1 MKPTRGG
8 ALYAAVGG
16 VSTALAATKVLY
28 PSLWQDLRYLWISN
42 RASERISKYLSVEP
56 PITIVDRFLHQVQ
69 LQPDKPFLLFE
80 NEVYTYKDMDVMSNK
95 VANYFRGEGY
105 RCGDTV
111 AMLISN
117 EPAFIWT
124 FLGLAKLG
132 VKMAFL
138 NTNLRTRALLHC
150 FNVAEAKAL
159 IVGQGPGL
167 LEATLTILPHLQEQG
182 VTIWLQGD
190 AHPPEG
196 ILPLDGKIETS
207 SAQPIP
213 FKLRSS
219 VSGNDALAYINT
231 SGTTGLPKAAIY
243 SYEKATKAS
252 FMFSF
257 AGIRSSDV
265 VYVVTPLYHSSA
277 FGVGFTAV
285 VEHGATMALARKFSA
300 SHYWDDCR
308 KHNATLILYIGE
320 MLRYLCVQ
328 PKRSNDREH
337 KVRAALGNGLAS
349 DVWQEFQ
356 ERFGIGRIVEFYGAT
371 ESNIRLMNITG
382 KAGSVGMISPLIQN
396 TSTCP
401 LYILKVDLETGQP
414 IRDDNGFC
422 VKAQTGEPGLMIC
435 PISKAVPFQG
445 YKGNKDLT
453 EKKVLRDVFRKGDV
467 YFDTG
472 DLMKVDKDFHVYFV
486 DRLGDT
492 FRWKSENVATT
503 EVAQVLYDMQGVDEV
518 NVYGVKVP
526 GADGRAG
533 MAAIVVSAGTPVD
546 LTRWYA
552 HIASRL
558 PSYARPL
565 FLRLT
570 TEISVTRTLKQ
581 QKMQLVKEGFD
592 PTLIRDP
599 LYFRDDAQKTYVP
612 LDLDLYRRIALGKAK
627 L

>member
-1 MKPTRGG
+1 MKPTSGG
-8 ALYAAVGG
+8 ALYATVGG
-16 VSTALAATKVLY
+16 VSTALVATRVLY

-42 RASERISKYLSVEP
+42 RASKQVTRYLSVEP

-80 NEVYTYKDMDVMSNK
+80 DEVYTYRDVDVMSNK
-95 VANYFRGEGY
+95 VANFFRGEGY

-111 AMLISN
+111 AMLIYN

-138 NTNLRTRALLHC
+138 NTNLRTKSLLHC
-150 FNVAEAKAL
+150 FNVSEAKAL
-159 IVGQGPGL
+159 IVGQGVDL
-167 LEATLTILPHLQEQG
+167 FEATLEILPELQGQG
-182 VTIWLQGD
+182 VSIWVQGD
-190 AHPPEG
+190 ANPTEG
-196 ILPLDGKIETS
+196 ILLLDEKIATS

-213 FKLRSS
+213 FKFRSS
-219 VSGNDALAYINT
+219 VAGNDALAYINT

-243 SYEKATKAS
+243 SYEKATKSS
-252 FMFSF
+252 FMFTF

-277 FGVGFTAV
+277 FGVGFTTV

-300 SHYWDDCR
+300 SRYWDDCR
-308 KHNATLILYIGE
+308 KHNVTLLLYIGE

-328 PKRSNDREH
+328 PKRSNDRDH
-337 KVRAALGNGLAS
+337 KVRAALGNGLAPA
-349 DVWQEFQ
+349 VWKEFQ
-356 ERFGIGRIVEFYGAT
+356 DRFGIRQIVEFYGAT

-382 KAGSVGMISPLIQN
+382 KRGSVGMISPLIQN
-396 TSTCP
+396 TTPCP

-414 IRDDNGFC
+414 IRDDNGLC
-422 VKAQTGEPGLMIC
+422 IKTQTGEPGLLIC

-445 YKGNKDLT
+445 YKGNKELT
-453 EKKVLRDVFRKGDV
+453 EKKVLRDVFKKGDA
-467 YFDTG
+467 YFDSG
-472 DLMKVDKDFHVYFV
+472 DLMKVDKDYHVYFV

-503 EVAQVLYDMQGVDEV
+503 EVAQVLHDMQGVDEV

-526 GADGRAG
+526 GSEGRAG
-533 MAAIVVSAGTPVD
+533 MAAAVVSKDTRPD
-546 LTRWYA
+546 LSQWYA
-552 HIASRL
+552 HIESRL

-570 TEISVTRTLKQ
+570 REISVTGTLKQ
-581 QKMQLVKEGFD
+581 QKTQLVREGFD
-592 PTLIRDP
+592 PTQISDP
-599 LYFRDDAQKTYVP
+599 LYFRNDDQKTYVP

>member
-1 MKPTRGG
+1 MKPAGG

-16 VSTALAATKVLY
+16 VSTALVATRVLY

-42 RASERISKYLSVEP
+42 RASKQVAKYISVEP

-80 NEVYTYKDMDVMSNK
+80 DEVYTYKDMDVMSNK
-95 VANYFRGEGY
+95 VANFFRGEGY

-111 AMLISN
+111 AMLIYN

-138 NTNLRTRALLHC
+138 NTNLRTKSLLHC
-150 FNVAEAKAL
+150 FNVSEAKAL
-159 IVGQGPGL
+159 IVGQGVGL
-167 LEATLTILPHLQEQG
+167 LEATLEILPHLKEQG
-182 VTIWLQGD
+182 VSIWVQGN
-190 AHPPEG
+190 ANPPEG
-196 ILPLDGKIETS
+196 ILSLDEKIETS
-207 SAQPIP
+207 SARPIP

-252 FMFSF
+252 FMFTF

-277 FGVGFTAV
+277 FGVGLTTV
-285 VEHGATMALARKFSA
+285 IEHGATIALARKFSA

-308 KHNATLILYIGE
+308 KHNVTLLLYIGE

-328 PKRSNDREH
+328 PKRSNDRDH
-337 KVRAALGNGLAS
+337 KVRAALGNGLAA
-349 DVWQEFQ
+349 DVWKEFQ
-356 ERFGIGRIVEFYGAT
+356 DRFGIGQIVEFYGAT

-382 KAGSVGMISPLIQN
+382 KRGSVGMVPPLIQN
-396 TSTCP
+396 TTPCP
-401 LYILKVDLETGQP
+401 LYFLKVDLATGQP
-414 IRDDNGFC
+414 IRDNNGFC
-422 VKAQTGEPGLMIC
+422 IKVQTGEPGLLIC

-445 YKGNKDLT
+445 YKGDKELT
-453 EKKVLRDVFRKGDV
+453 EKKVLRDVFKKGDM

-503 EVAQVLYDMQGVDEV
+503 EVAQVLHDMQGVDEV

-526 GADGRAG
+526 GSDGRAG
-533 MAAIVVSAGTPVD
+533 MAAIVVSKDSRAD
-546 LTRWYA
+546 LSGWYA
-552 HIASRL
+552 HISSRL

-570 TEISVTRTLKQ
+570 SEISVTRTMKQ

-592 PTLIRDP
+592 PTQVSDP
-599 LYFRDDAQKTYVP
+599 LYFRDDDQKTYVP